1 MSLSFF
7 RVPSGAP
14 PFYKRLLGPLL
25 VCAAVLIGAPAQ
37 AENAY
42 RIPWENG
49 SQPCWEAA
57 ARYHGIDPWLLYA
70 IGYTE
75 SRHNPNAVNGT
86 NRNKTRDMG
95 LMQINSSWL
104 PTLRQYGISES
115 NLFNACASTYIGAWI
130 MAKNFKRYG
139 YSWEAIAAYNV
150 GSLNTPER
158 RRIGQRYARKVYE
171 NHAMLTRQFGAQ
183 AVSARP
189 ATVAVR

>member
-1 MSLSFF
+1 MSQSLLARLLAPVFFKRVLILLALSFGG
-7 RVPSGAP
+7 VS
-14 PFYKRLLGPLL
+14 
-25 VCAAVLIGAPAQ
+25 AVHAQ
-37 AENAY
+37 AVNGY

-49 SQPCWEAA
+49 SQPCWEDA

-75 SRHNPNAVNGT
+75 SRHNPQAVNGT
-86 NRNKTRDMG
+86 NKNRTRDMG

-150 GSLNTPER
+150 GSLNTPAR
-158 RRIGQRYARKVYE
+158 QRIGRAYAERVYA
-171 NHAMLTRQFGAQ
+171 NYAVLTRRHGVQVAS
-183 AVSARP
+183 V
-189 ATVAVR
+189 ATSR